1 MKLSS
6 DLEKASIALEKAREK
21 VQNGIPLKGE
31 KEGSAVSKL
40 LRTLFTA
47 RVVINPD
54 GDGEKP
60 PVADNTFRE

>member
-47 RVVINPD
+47 RVVINPESES
-54 GDGEKP
+54 EKQ
-60 PVADNTFRE
+60 PVKVDTFRE